1 MKTIAA
7 VLAAGSAAVV
17 MAAAP
22 VPTVSNV
29 RLAQDS
35 NTRKVT
41 INYDLADADAVVTV
55 ILTTNGVPVAGAHL
69 QGMQGDVATVVA
81 KGTGRTITW
90 KPNKFW
96 PEGGRIEGEIAAR
109 VTAWP
114 VESPSP
120 YMVVSLD
127 GTKVVRYYE
136 TEDALPGGIGDSA
149 YRTTKMVFRKIPAA
163 TACYRAGSDVKE
175 TGRSTSETVHYVTL
189 TNDFYLAVFPL
200 TQGQYMTISGSAA
213 TNPSSTIGDNL
224 PVDNLSGAAVGFPYG
239 TPIGRTVS
247 FDASSLVGKARNAT
261 GFTALGCPTQA
272 EWEFACRAGS
282 NEPVYGGYTL
292 DEVAWYVDNSG
303 GTLQPVGQKKPNA
316 FGLYDMLG
324 NVSERVNESYLR
336 TAYAAEVVD
345 PCDMSNSWGS
355 YQAMCGG
362 TFKSAASVVRAA
374 GWTCGGG
381 SGNGEARYYY
391 YTEPGFGVRFSL
403 RLK

>member
-69 QGMQGDVATVVA
+69 QGMQGDVATVVE

-90 KPNKFW
+90 KPHKFW
-96 PEGGRIEGEIAAR
+96 PEGGKVEGEIAAR

-114 VESPSP
+114 VESPAP

-136 TEDALPGGIGDSA
+136 TEDALPGGVGDSA

-175 TGRSTSETVHYVTL
+175 AGRTDKEAVHYVTL
-189 TNDFYLAVFPL
+189 TNDFYLAVYPL
-200 TQGQYMTISGSAA
+200 TQGQYKTICGSSPTCTA
-213 TNPSSTIGDNL
+213 TGDNL
-224 PVDNLSGAAVGFPYG
+224 PVDKLSGAAAGFPYN
-239 TPIGRTVS
+239 P
-247 FDASSLVGKARNAT
+247 SSDFNVFVVENNSLLWQAQRQM
-261 GFTALGCPTQA
+261 GFSLLRVPTQA

-282 NEPVYGGYTL
+282 NAPVYGGYTL
-292 DEVAWYVDNSG
+292 DEVAWYADNSDG
-303 GTLQPVGQKKPNA
+303 VQHPVGEKKPNA

-324 NVSERVNESYLR
+324 NVCERTRDSAAR
-336 TAYAAEVVD
+336 PAYTTEQIAPFYGNLAH
-345 PCDMSNSWGS
+345 GS

-362 TFKSAASVVRAA
+362 AFNSAASAVRA
-374 GWTCGGG
+374 GTWSSG
-381 SGNGEARYYY
+381 SDWQTHTWGCSD
-391 YTEPGFGVRFSL
+391 PGLGIRFSIP
-403 RLK
+403 LK